1 MADKSLDEIIQ
12 EKKIGGSRGRGRGRG
27 TFRGGRGSNAWQSGR
42 GRGGGRVQKPVG
54 GGNFRASMPNRAQ
67 VVQSLTR
74 QKVFR
79 PSQAI
84 AVTVPDARDKLIH
97 KARLTDAREKL
108 NKKAQLVDVRVKLN
122 ARRQKGQQQQ
132 QQPQQQLTG
141 TDGTP
146 GSQLLNPGKRKL
158 TEITINNPS
167 AAKQRQMTG
176 PTQFTISNPQTK
188 TPKAKVGADSG
199 GVSISTDGLQ
209 VTTVNKSA
217 QKRQAKQQTL
227 QLQRTVPVEDSLE
240 DDLIFQP
247 VSAKF
252 KKIAAQAPP
261 LRVPQPNI
269 KTTIQNVQQTAAL
282 QRVASQDPLSVAAS
296 TQGTRLIVSNL
307 HSSVSEADI
316 KELYGDVGP
325 LKKARLVRSGLAE
338 VVYIKREHALEAI
351 ARYHNR
357 ELDGLPMQCKLDTST
372 VPEAAGGIHIPVS
385 GKRISMN
392 ERFKLIGAGASGTTD
407 FSPSTVGM
415 RSDAMSPNSDPID
428 ATTIHKA
435 LFKTGASSAASSRP
449 VVFTVKI

>member
-1 MADKSLDEIIQ
+1 
-12 EKKIGGSRGRGRGRG
+12 
-27 TFRGGRGSNAWQSGR
+27 
-42 GRGGGRVQKPVG
+42 
-54 GGNFRASMPNRAQ
+54 MPNRAQ

-269 KTTIQNVQQTAAL
+269 KTTIQDVRHDVLGFSARDLGSPFQLGNVQQTAAL